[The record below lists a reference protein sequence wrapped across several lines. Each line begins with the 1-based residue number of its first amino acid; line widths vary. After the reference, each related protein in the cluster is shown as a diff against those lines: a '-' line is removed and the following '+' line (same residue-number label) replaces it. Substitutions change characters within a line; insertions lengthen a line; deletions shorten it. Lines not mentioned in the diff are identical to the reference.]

1 MNITNSNNENVSNY
15 QQVAEDDLNIA
26 NSNNDIYKDLNISQ
40 VNRVFEDIPG
50 ENCAECSIQN
60 NFFSIGNFKTD
71 FLKTILRNPTFTRS
85 AMNDLLVLLKKY
97 KICDL
102 PSDSW
107 ALLLTSRSYEIR
119 KIKNGKNLYFRVKKQ
134 ILNKLNSFTSS
145 NNNDNLQLQINIDC
159 LPIFNNS
166 KTHLWPILGKLIGK
180 S

>member
-1 MNITNSNNENVSNY
+1 
-15 QQVAEDDLNIA
+15 
-26 NSNNDIYKDLNISQ
+26 
-40 VNRVFEDIPG
+40 
-50 ENCAECSIQN
+50 
-60 NFFSIGNFKTD
+60 
-71 FLKTILRNPTFTRS
+71 
-85 AMNDLLVLLKKY
+85 MNDLLVLLKKY

-102 PSDSW
+102 PSDSK

-145 NNNDNLQLQINIDC
+145 NNNDNLQLQINVDG

-166 KTHLWPILGKLIGK
+166 KTNLWPILGKLIGK